1 MKNQSTFESYL
12 SFAMIIAGI
21 GSFYWFQG
29 NIDFFKEYV
38 PSLNY
43 YFTPIIVS
51 KSSKITFAKSLK
63 PNKSIVH

>member
-51 KSSKITFAKSLK
+51 RSTNQFLNTLLK
-63 PNKSIVH
+63 ENSFR